1 METDAH
7 RHSAERNIPVWD
19 DEPWAGAPVLEGEHA
34 ADACVVGLGGSGL
47 ACIGELLARGC
58 KVVGIDAGSVAG
70 GAAGRNGG
78 FLLAGVSKFHH
89 EVVAQFGHKRAAVL
103 HALTSRE
110 ITRMSRQTPDAIRRC
125 GSLRIAADEAELRD
139 CDAQL
144 AAMRADGLEV
154 EPYSGPEGEGLLFPK
169 DGVLQPLH
177 RCRIVARGMVWGGA
191 QLFENSPVVA
201 IDERGVSTPHGRVN
215 APRVL
220 VCVDGRLDLL
230 LPELATRV
238 RTARL
243 QMLATEPDPS
253 VSFPRPVYFRHG
265 FEYWRQLE
273 NGGIAIGG
281 FRDKALDEEW
291 THSTE
296 PTPRVQGMIEE
307 FLRDRLG
314 VKAAV
319 THRWAASVGYTA
331 DGLPFAGPVRDNVW
345 AAGGYNGTGNVVGS
359 ISGRG
364 IAQLAV
370 DGRSPLLEA
379 FASG

>member
-1 METDAH
+1 MKPDA
-7 RHSAERNIPVWD
+7 SPPSPERNIPVWD
-19 DEPWAGAPVLEGEHA
+19 KEPWAGLPALEGEHA

-47 ACIGELLARGC
+47 ACIGELLAHGC
-58 KVVGIDAGSVAG
+58 KVIGIDAGLVAG

-78 FLLAGVSKFHH
+78 FLLAGISKFHH
-89 EVVAQFGHKRAAVL
+89 EVVAQLGRKRAAAL
-103 HALTSRE
+103 HALTARE
-110 ITRMSRQTPDAIRRC
+110 MVRMSRQTPDAIRQC

-154 EPYSGPEGEGLLFPK
+154 EPYSGPEGMGLLFPK
-169 DGVLQPLH
+169 DGVVQPLH
-177 RCRIVARGMVWGGA
+177 RCRVVARGMVWGGA
-191 QLFENSPVVA
+191 QLFENSPVVT
-201 IDERGVSTPHGRVN
+201 IDDRGVATPSGRVN

-230 LPELATRV
+230 LPELATRI

-243 QMLATEPDPS
+243 QMLATEPEPS

-273 NGGIAIGG
+273 DGGIAIGG

-307 FLRDRLG
+307 FLRERLG
-314 VKAAV
+314 VTAAV

-359 ISGRG
+359 ICGRG

-379 FASG
+379 FGE